1 MISAKSKYVKT
12 YTGRKVL
19 RCSEESEQAALISW
33 ARFNAV
39 MYPDL
44 NLLFHVP
51 NGGARDKR
59 EGANLKRAGVL
70 AGIPDL
76 ILPAARHGYHSLYIE
91 MKVEPN
97 KPTKS
102 QIDVMKKLKKNG
114 NFVIVC
120 YGAGEARKVLNWY
133 LGMSVW
139 GSIKERKM
147 KKIIICCDRCGE
159 TIDGFPMKLSVDYI
173 KRIDGQEVYQKMPDP
188 IRKLVA
194 DECERDYCERCMQE
208 ILEFSRMNVDAETY
222 LSDKTGK
229 ETKDTESYLIPVE
242 MPEQEK
248 ADAEIKS
255 PEKPDTEQQERKRG
269 RPPKDGAPLRTGYL
283 TQKDREKIEQMYAL
297 GADPS
302 EVAKEM
308 GLPEKIVINAIANL
322 EKLG

>member
-76 ILPAARHGYHSLYIE
+76 ILPVARHGYHSLYIE

-102 QIDVMKKLKKNG
+102 QMEVMKQLKKNG

-139 GSIKERKM
+139 GEHKGTE
-147 KKIIICCDRCGE
+147 
-159 TIDGFPMKLSVDYI
+159 
-173 KRIDGQEVYQKMPDP
+173 
-188 IRKLVA
+188 
-194 DECERDYCERCMQE
+194 DEED
-208 ILEFSRMNVDAETY
+208 NY
-222 LSDKTGK
+222 L
-229 ETKDTESYLIPVE
+229 L
-242 MPEQEK
+242 
-248 ADAEIKS
+248 
-255 PEKPDTEQQERKRG
+255 
-269 RPPKDGAPLRTGYL
+269 
-283 TQKDREKIEQMYAL
+283 
-297 GADPS
+297 
-302 EVAKEM
+302 
-308 GLPEKIVINAIANL
+308 
-322 EKLG
+322 